1 MTFSFHFLD
10 IFIIFA
16 SVMKLRTT
24 ISFFMLIAVT
34 LAHAQK
40 SWVYGRVFPEHAQDL
55 SFENDRV
62 GFRLYGPESQE
73 KNENLYGYDIFAK
86 RVPNLILNKWYA
98 NQFNP
103 VFWGRIGE
111 LKKQGRKAEANALQD
126 SITYHLDHGEGA
138 DFYAVGPTLGA
149 GTSALLDGD
158 RIVYPYCYKTVEIL
172 QNGPYVF
179 KAHLAFT
186 PFSIGADKN
195 VVEHRILELK
205 KGSQLCKCTVWY
217 EGLTHDATIVTGIV
231 MHKPSTEFFIDEK
244 KRFMSYNE
252 PTQSPEAGN
261 GIIYIGVK
269 FEKTPEKI
277 EKQMFEKPKGQ
288 AVGHLLAFSRID
300 AGEKFTY
307 FFGFGWSKYGFESE
321 KEWIKYLK
329 KY

>member
-1 MTFSFHFLD
+1 
-10 IFIIFA
+10 
-16 SVMKLRTT
+16 MKLRTT
-24 ISFFMLIAVT
+24 ISIFMLIAVS

-40 SWVYGRVFPEHAQDL
+40 SWVYGRVFPEHGQDL

-86 RVPNLILNKWYA
+86 RVPHLVLNKWYA
-98 NQFNP
+98 NQFSP
-103 VFWGRIGE
+103 VFWKRIGE
-111 LKKQGRKAEANALQD
+111 LKKRGMKQEANALQD

-179 KAHLAFT
+179 KAHLVFT
-186 PFSIGADKN
+186 PFSIGGDKN
-195 VVEHRILELK
+195 VTEHRILELR

-231 MHKPSTEFFIDEK
+231 MHNPSTEFFIDEH

-252 PTQSPEAGN
+252 PSQSPQAGN

-277 EKQMFEKPKGQ
+277 EKLMFEKAKGQ
-288 AVGHLLAFSRID
+288 AVGHLLAFSRIG